1 MMRATTRR
9 AGLIVLLVGL
19 MGGLFFFGRSPS
31 TKAAVATPES
41 ITPGPTQTSQR
52 PSFAASP
59 SQVSDGADAG
69 PAEAPTRRQVELAFT
84 TPTPTSDGGPR
95 AVRAMGPPKPP
106 LDKRAA
112 PGARAP
118 QELEILGY
126 AFEAL
131 EEDVRECLSQWE
143 ALDAGATGEVMLIF
157 ELDSKGLQKTRLES
171 AADVPFGPRSCISNA
186 VYGLDWSNVVTE
198 PAQVSQRFDL
208 GAPDGG

>member
-1 MMRATTRR
+1 MRETNRR
-9 AGLIVLLVGL
+9 AGFVVLLIGL
-19 MGGLFFFGRSPS
+19 LGGLFFFTLSPS
-31 TKAAVATPES
+31 TKAAVATPEAV
-41 ITPGPTQTSQR
+41 TPTPTQTPPPASH
-52 PSFAASP
+52 AASP
-59 SQVSDGADAG
+59 SQVHDGAAARPADA
-69 PAEAPTRRQVELAFT
+69 PRRRQVELAFT
-84 TPTPTSDGGPR
+84 TPTPASDGGPR
-95 AVRAMGPPKPP
+95 SVRAMGPPKPP

-143 ALDAGATGEVMLIF
+143 ALDAGATGEVMLLF
-157 ELDSKGLQKTRLES
+157 DLDARGLQKTWLES

-208 GAPDGG
+208 GAADAG